1 MIENISKKKIGDL
14 LLEKG
19 YLTQDQLEQGLDEQ
33 AFSGKRLGEIL
44 VDMGLIT
51 EEQLLE
57 TVSER
62 LNIPKLSLVTMIIA
76 PEVITKI
83 PVEIARR
90 FTLIPIFELGKT
102 LTVAM
107 ADPLNVIAL
116 DEIKYRTGL
125 NIKRA
130 IATASE
136 IKASI
141 DEFYSVADSFNQ
153 IMGSEIND
161 ENSKKIE
168 KIEELDTTTESSV
181 AKLVDLLINQAV
193 KDKASDIHIEPDDNR
208 LRIRYRIDGVMREE
222 ASPPKNMH
230 AELVSRIK
238 VAANLDVS
246 EKRLP
251 QDGRFTVNVEGMIVD
266 LRVSTLPTIH
276 GEKIVIRI
284 LDRRNLLLS
293 FKDLGFNDTVE
304 KSWINIINK
313 PEGLI
318 LITGPTSSG
327 KTSTLYA
334 TLQDINSVEKNMITV
349 EDPVEYSLPLI
360 IQIQINEKAGL
371 TFPSTLRAML
381 RQNPDI
387 IMIGE
392 IRDTETARMAIRSA
406 LTGHLVFSTIHTNDA
421 PSTIMRLI
429 DMGIENY
436 MVATALKGVLAQ
448 RLVRLNCPDC
458 IEEYKPSESLLKRAG
473 LLHQADKFSFKHG
486 TGCQKCKNTGYKG
499 LTGIYEFIEVSQEI
513 SELIMR
519 NASVNQI
526 LEAAR
531 NKGYKSLFESGLEK
545 LNSGTIC
552 LEELLKETSNDDAF
566 TAIEDDNFI
575 VSSVN
580 VNAI

>member
-1 MIENISKKKIGDL
+1 MADIITKKKIGDL
-14 LLEKG
+14 LLEKD
-19 YLTQDQLEQGLDEQ
+19 YLTRDQLEQGLNEQ
-33 AFSGKRLGEIL
+33 VFSGKRLGEIL
-44 VDMGLIT
+44 IEMDFIT

-62 LNIPKLSLVTMIIA
+62 LNIPKLSLSSMIIA
-76 PEVITKI
+76 PEVIARI

-90 FTLIPIFELGKT
+90 YTLLPIFELGNT
-102 LTVAM
+102 LTIAM

-116 DEIKYRTGL
+116 DEIKYSTGL

-136 IKASI
+136 IKKAI

-153 IMGSEIND
+153 IIGSDQNYETVD
-161 ENSKKIE
+161 KIE
-168 KIEELDTTTESSV
+168 TIKDIDPSTESSV
-181 AKLVDLLINQAV
+181 AKLVDLLIIQAV
-193 KDKASDIHIEPDDNR
+193 KEKASDIHIEPDENR
-208 LRIRYRIDGVMREE
+208 LRIRYRIDGIMREE
-222 ASPPKNMH
+222 ASPPIDMH

-238 VAANLDVS
+238 VASNLDVS

-251 QDGRFTVNVEGMIVD
+251 QDGRFMINVEGLIVD

-293 FKDLGFNDTVE
+293 FKDLGFNKKVE
-304 KSWINIINK
+304 KSWTNIINK

-334 TLQDINSVEKNMITV
+334 TLQEINSIEKNMITV

-371 TFPSTLRAML
+371 TFPSTLRAIL

-436 MVATALKGVLAQ
+436 LVGTALKGVLAQ
-448 RLVRLNCPDC
+448 RLVRLNCPEC
-458 IEEYKPSESLLKRAG
+458 SEEYVPSESLLKRAG
-473 LLHQADKFSFKHG
+473 LLQQIDQFTFRHG

-499 LTGIYEFIEVSQEI
+499 LTGIYEYIGVTPEI

-519 NASVNQI
+519 NASVNKI
-526 LEAAR
+526 LEVAR
-531 NKGYKSLFESGLEK
+531 NKGYRTLFETGLEK
-545 LNSGTIC
+545 LKSGTIC
-552 LEELLKETSNDDAF
+552 IEELLKETSNVEDFSVID
-566 TAIEDDNFI
+566 DDNFVI
-575 VSSVN
+575 SSVN
-580 VNAI
+580 VNAV